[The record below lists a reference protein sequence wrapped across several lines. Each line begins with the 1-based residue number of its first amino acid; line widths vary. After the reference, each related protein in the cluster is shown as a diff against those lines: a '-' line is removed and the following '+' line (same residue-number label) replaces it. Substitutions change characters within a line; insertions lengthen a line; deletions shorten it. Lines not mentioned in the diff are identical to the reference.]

1 MFFPLAHCLLLE
13 GIQEYERSLYDE
25 KNYLLLPS
33 QFHFSLVCPFK
44 IHSPALHLSNFP
56 TPTPSLPIFFLA
68 PLTTPQ
74 PVKTGLE
81 EYCQMFSKSSTSF
94 YEHPSARCFYED
106 FQRQTKLVEMG
117 HI

>member
-1 MFFPLAHCLLLE
+1 MMRKITYYFHPNFIFHWSVPL
-13 GIQEYERSLYDE
+13 
-25 KNYLLLPS
+25 KFTPP
-33 QFHFSLVCPFK
+33 PF
-44 IHSPALHLSNFP
+44 ISRTSP
-56 TPTPSLPIFFLA
+56 LPIFFLA

-106 FQRQTKLVEMG
+106 FQRQVSRDGAYLIV
-117 HI
+117 HVIHVIIRAVN